1 MSGPAE
7 PRPTVLKIDGAR
19 PAPDAAWADA
29 AAERELPAI
38 DLQLSPGE
46 TALVEAP
53 DQRLGRALI
62 ALCAGLP
69 TLASGRACFLG
80 QDWATLRRRQAEA
93 LRGRIGHVFAENGGW
108 LPHLSVAEGIL
119 LPQLHH
125 SRTPEAELRAA
136 AAAPARRFGLDGL
149 PEGRPAELPAPDLA
163 RAACVRAL
171 LGEPALLLLDSTLEQ
186 GLLGEE
192 ELAEPL
198 LDALAQAHRRGAGCV
213 WLSARP
219 APAWDALGVR
229 GTRRYQLSADGLR
242 PRGATA
248 ADGCEAA

>member
-1 MSGPAE
+1 MSGPPE
-7 PRPTVLKIDGAR
+7 QRPPVLEIDGAR

-29 AAERELPAI
+29 AAEGELPAV
-38 DLQLSPGE
+38 DLRLCAGE

-53 DQRLGRALI
+53 DQRQGRALI

-69 TLASGRACFLG
+69 ALAAGRACFLG
-80 QDWATLRRRQAEA
+80 QDWATLRRREAEA
-93 LRGRIGHVFAENGGW
+93 LRGRIGHIVAENGGW
-108 LPHLSVAEGIL
+108 LPHLSVAEGVL

-136 AAAPARRFGLDGL
+136 AAALARRFGLDGL

-171 LGEPALLLLDSTLEQ
+171 LGDPALLLLDSTLEQ
-186 GLLGEE
+186 GLLTED

-219 APAWDALGVR
+219 VPAWDAPGLR

-242 PRGATA
+242 PAGATT
-248 ADGCEAA
+248 ADGREAA